1 MQVLQKVEEQMIIV
15 DPTNVGIFG
24 QVTKGVYVW
33 AAAQSPNATMI
44 GFDAVSPT
52 LLSKSP

>member
-1 MQVLQKVEEQMIIV
+1 MQVSQKVEEQIIIV

-33 AAAQSPNATMI
+33 AAQSPNATMI